1 MGRSALAI
9 FAAFGTVADRMAKK
23 TTSAGMGD
31 PVVPPRHPSPLH
43 VQTHLKPARSKAISW
58 QTRSMKFIL
67 YTALAATTLVA
78 APVAVS
84 PSLID
89 SPQIGGLEFKSLS
102 SLSFG
107 PDGFLLVAEPG
118 TASIVV
124 IQTGDVGPEKKVL
137 EKPVADIGSV
147 IASGLGARREDI
159 TIKDLAANPA
169 SGRLY
174 LAVQRRP
181 DNAVLIVTVDAAGKV
196 APFDTANLP
205 WARITLPGSTASK
218 VTNITDVAFD
228 GTHVFATGTC
238 NEEFA
243 SRIFTIPVPVK
254 HGSTASVFSAET
266 YHVAHRKWETK
277 APIQSFI
284 PYSQNGE
291 TYVVGAFACTPVAKF
306 KLNDLRSGDQVKGV
320 SMVELGSGNR
330 PLDLFSYTDKSGKDW
345 LVVQT
350 QRFAKNTFGPSQMWA
365 ARISMDYLDAAQTN
379 ENAARRDVGKPKGPA
394 GIEIVDSLFGAV
406 QADKL
411 DNSRA
416 IILKDNEGSL
426 SLEVVDLP

>member
-1 MGRSALAI
+1 VTSESRLPYDLGTAMKTMFLAALA
-9 FAAFGTVADRMAKK
+9 V
-23 TTSAGMGD
+23 
-31 PVVPPRHPSPLH
+31 
-43 VQTHLKPARSKAISW
+43 
-58 QTRSMKFIL
+58 
-67 YTALAATTLVA
+67 TTLAA

-84 PSLID
+84 PSLIE
-89 SPQIGGLEFKSLS
+89 SPQTGGLEFKTLS
-102 SLSFG
+102 SISFG
-107 PDGFLLVAEPG
+107 PNGLLLVAEPG
-118 TASIVV
+118 TASVV
-124 IQTGDVGPEKKVL
+124 AIQTGDVGPDVKVL

-147 IASGLGARREDI
+147 IAGGLGAKKEDI
-159 TIKDLAANPA
+159 TIKDLAANLA
-169 SGRLY
+169 SGRIY

-205 WARITLPGSTASK
+205 WARITLPGGTASK

-228 GTHVFATGTC
+228 GTRVFATGTC

-243 SRIFTIPVPVK
+243 SRIFTIPVPIK

-284 PYSQNGE
+284 PYSDKGE
-291 TYVVGAFACTPVAKF
+291 TFVIGAFACTPVAKF
-306 KLNDLRSGDQVKGV
+306 KVDDLQSGAQVKGV

-345 LVVQT
+345 LVVHT
-350 QRFAKNTFGPSQMWA
+350 QRFKQNAFGPSKMWG
-365 ARISMDYLDAAQTN
+365 ARISMDYLDTLQTN
-379 ENAARRDVGKPKGPA
+379 ENAARRDEKQHEGPQ

-411 DNSRA
+411 DNTRA
-416 IILKDNEGSL
+416 IILKDTEGTL
-426 SLEVVDLP
+426 SLEVAALP